1 VNPET
6 SSGCKNGETELTGTG
21 FCISTNGKIYTSTQS
36 TSCEVQD
43 KTSQIVFTDSTFAS
57 KTSGDNNVYIY
68 VCNSSNVCTQ
78 IISSGYKDENNLYS
92 CDDGTCSTLKTNSL
106 ADGQTYLNGVATI
119 SATQPYLTYG
129 LVEVSGGTGI
139 ANCKTVSSPSGVYLN
154 SVVGSGYPNAL
165 IKCESGK
172 CRAIDGVNGKFY
184 ISSKKLIKCG
194 SNCVIE
200 GTLTNY
206 ISGYLLDYDSKV
218 GELDI
223 FTKLIS
229 CTSTECTSVTP
240 VVGSYINKGETDKI
254 INCFDIREVNCEA
267 HRHGGTNAKP
277 TYYYD
282 GISKKLISCNDNGCS
297 FVDKN
302 YKGYFLNS
310 GSSFLNS
317 GSSTKPIIK
326 CTGAATNPCTAEE
339 VTETTCSKA
348 GRVKK
353 VGGDIYL
360 CVSANDADDHIN
372 MATATVQYR
381 SVVAANEFPGNNA
394 STDFTVRV
402 DSDGKVL
409 LMEDGISLPACGST
423 CAEDEH
429 CFDGTIIKTKSGT
442 DTTCIPVIS
451 EEASTPKVLYFTED
465 TKVVAEAD
473 VASNDIV
480 YAYKCAY
487 SATENGEDSG
497 KYDATSCEMVRG
509 YAGTTVNT
517 SNTVYCSGWK
527 YDLCTFA
534 VTASGLETTCE
545 KVKLIN
551 EGKICT
557 DSTGVDLAP
566 GNVLFYPTEANEYY
580 GIRLTSNSGFVGLEL
595 TANSAMV
602 TSNLSKFF
610 FFFFFLI

>member
-1 VNPET
+1 MDESKHCLHT
-6 SSGCKNGETELTGTG
+6 D
-21 FCISTNGKIYTSTQS
+21 GKIYL
-36 TSCEVQD
+36 
-43 KTSQIVFTDSTFAS
+43 
-57 KTSGDNNVYIY
+57 
-68 VCNSSNVCTQ
+68 SSNSDGTCGALTLPTGSTITPYIFESADYTAETFGNSDVNDALIYSCDSQKCTQ
-78 IISSGYKDENNLYS
+78 IISSGFKGTTLYY
-92 CDDGTCSTLKTNSL
+92 TCSDGLCNKVASL
-106 ADGQTYLNGVATI
+106 VVGQTYLNGVATI

-372 MATATVQYR
+372 MATATKQYR

-402 DSDGKVL
+402 DNDGKVL

-423 CAEDEH
+423 CVENKH
-429 CFDGTIIKTKSGT
+429 CFDGTIIKTKVGG
-442 DTTCIPVIS
+442 DETTCIPITN
-451 EEASTPKVLYFTED
+451 EASTPNPNPVLYFKED
-465 TKVVAEAD
+465 TTKVDAGNVD
-473 VASNDIV
+473 SNV
-480 YAYKCAY
+480 YAYKCTY
-487 SATENGEDSG
+487 SSTANDAGT
-497 KYDATSCEMVRG
+497 YDATSCEIIKG
-509 YAGTTVNT
+509 YVATNIGTN
-517 SNTVYCSGWK
+517 SLYCSGWK
-527 YDLCTFA
+527 YDICTFA
-534 VTASGLETTCE
+534 VTATGLGTTCE

-557 DSTGVDLAP
+557 IPDGVDL
-566 GNVLFYPTEANEYY
+566 GDGSVLFYPTEANEYY
-580 GIRLTSNSGFVGLEL
+580 GIRLTSNTGFVGLEL
-595 TANSAMV
+595 TSTSAMV
-602 TSNLSKFF
+602 TSNLSKLNFF
-610 FFFFFLI
+610 FYIN

>member
-1 VNPET
+1 VNPGT
-6 SSGCKNGETELTGTG
+6 GSGCKNGETELTGTG

-43 KTSQIVFTDSTFAS
+43 KTSQTVFTNTSFNTD
-57 KTSGDNNVYIY
+57 KTTGETPAYIY

-78 IISSGYKDENNLYS
+78 IISSGYKDASNLYS
-92 CDDGTCSTLKTNSL
+92 CDDGTCTLKTNSL

-129 LVEVSGGTGI
+129 LVEVSGGTEI
-139 ANCKTVSSPSGVYLN
+139 SNCKTVSSPSGIYYNYAVPSLL
-154 SVVGSGYPNAL
+154 PNAL
-165 IKCESGK
+165 IKCESSK

-184 ISSKKLIKCG
+184 ISSKKLIKCDA
-194 SNCVIE
+194 NCAVVSD
-200 GTLTNY
+200 TDLASTY
-206 ISGYLLDYDSKV
+206 SSGYLIDYDSQV

-372 MATATVQYR
+372 MATATKQYR

-402 DSDGKVL
+402 DNDGKVL

-423 CAEDEH
+423 CVENKH
-429 CFDGTIIKTKSGT
+429 CFDGTIIKTKVGG
-442 DTTCIPVIS
+442 DETTCIPITN
-451 EEASTPKVLYFTED
+451 EASTPNPNPVLYFKED
-465 TKVVAEAD
+465 TTKVDAGNVD
-473 VASNDIV
+473 SNV
-480 YAYKCAY
+480 YAYKCTY
-487 SATENGEDSG
+487 SSTANDAGT
-497 KYDATSCEMVRG
+497 YDATSCEIIKG
-509 YAGTTVNT
+509 YVATNIGTN
-517 SNTVYCSGWK
+517 SLYCSGWK
-527 YDLCTFA
+527 YDICTFA
-534 VTASGLETTCE
+534 VTATGLGTTCE

-557 DSTGVDLAP
+557 IPDGVDL
-566 GNVLFYPTEANEYY
+566 GDGSVLFYPTEANEYY
-580 GIRLTSNSGFVGLEL
+580 GIRLTSNTGFVGLEL
-595 TANSAMV
+595 TSTSAMV
-602 TSNLSKFF
+602 TSNLSKLNFF
-610 FFFFFLI
+610 FYIN